1 MAVLHLDLFCGE
13 KGESRH
19 GGVFLRPVFVKWGA
33 ECLKPVEPIRMAERA
48 WIVYRDAWV
57 RFAKVRWPE
66 VSEDSWLTFL
76 SEERVRRMASYPGQ

>member
-1 MAVLHLDLFCGE
+1 MGAVKADKDLNAAYA
-13 KGESRH
+13 
-19 GGVFLRPVFVKWGA
+19 GVIDPLVQQAKDGGA
-33 ECLKPVEPIRMAERA
+33 ECLKPVEPIRAAERA